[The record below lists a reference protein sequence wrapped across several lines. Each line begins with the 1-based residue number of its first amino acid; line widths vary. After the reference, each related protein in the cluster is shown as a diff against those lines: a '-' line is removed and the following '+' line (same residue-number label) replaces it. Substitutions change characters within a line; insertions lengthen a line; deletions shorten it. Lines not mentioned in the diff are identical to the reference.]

1 MVICRCV
8 EKKTYIC
15 RYSRVLAPKNFLSTP
30 EEVFG
35 EGKLFDKEV
44 EEKTRLAFR
53 VTMKKLDKLN
63 TLSEE
68 RREDLAREKIDQV
81 SKYKTQIQ
89 ISTMVSKYTQIQNT
103 NTKIDQVVECF
114 PNSLPE
120 DLPKILGKTKWS
132 MPAKEVTEYT
142 WLACYSSF
150 LKHFSKDF
158 AG

>member
-1 MVICRCV
+1 MVLGEPSILLQSLVRSEGHLEFV
-8 EKKTYIC
+8 DVLKKTDLC

-81 SKYKTQIQ
+81 SKYTQN
-89 ISTMVSKYTQIQNT
+89 TKCTQIQNT
-103 NTKIDQVVECF
+103 KYKIQQSTRWWSAFRTLCQRTCPRSWERQSGRCQ
-114 PNSLPE
+114 
-120 DLPKILGKTKWS
+120 PKR
-132 MPAKEVTEYT
+132 
-142 WLACYSSF
+142 
-150 LKHFSKDF
+150 
-158 AG
+158 

>member
-1 MVICRCV
+1 MPVGICRCV
-8 EKKTYIC
+8 EITDIC

-81 SKYKTQIQ
+81 SK
-89 ISTMVSKYTQIQNT
+89 
-103 NTKIDQVVECF
+103 
-114 PNSLPE
+114 
-120 DLPKILGKTKWS
+120 
-132 MPAKEVTEYT
+132 
-142 WLACYSSF
+142 
-150 LKHFSKDF
+150 
-158 AG
+158 

>member
-1 MVICRCV
+1 MVLGEPSILRQSLVKSECQWKFVDVRR
-8 EKKTYIC
+8 KKTDIC

-81 SKYKTQIQ
+81 SKYKMQIQ
-89 ISTMVSKYTQIQNT
+89 IPTMVPNTQKYKIQQST
-103 NTKIDQVVECF
+103 RW
-114 PNSLPE
+114 
-120 DLPKILGKTKWS
+120 WS
-132 MPAKEVTEYT
+132 AFQTLCQRTCPRSWERQSGR
-142 WLACYSSF
+142 CQPRR
-150 LKHFSKDF
+150 
-158 AG
+158 

>member
-1 MVICRCV
+1 M
-8 EKKTYIC
+8 
-15 RYSRVLAPKNFLSTP
+15 APKNFLSTP

-68 RREDLAREKIDQV
+68 RREELARE
-81 SKYKTQIQ
+81 
-89 ISTMVSKYTQIQNT
+89 
-103 NTKIDQVVECF
+103 KIDQVVECF

-132 MPAKEVTEYT
+132 MPAKEVSNTCRANSKMCE
-142 WLACYSSF
+142 
-150 LKHFSKDF
+150 FSDGGLGSLVGD
-158 AG
+158 ARTG

>member
-1 MVICRCV
+1 MCW
-8 EKKTYIC
+8 KKTDLC

-81 SKYKTQIQ
+81 PNTHKYKIQIQ
-89 ISTMVSKYTQIQNT
+89 
-103 NTKIDQVVECF
+103 
-114 PNSLPE
+114 
-120 DLPKILGKTKWS
+120 
-132 MPAKEVTEYT
+132 
-142 WLACYSSF
+142 
-150 LKHFSKDF
+150 
-158 AG
+158 

>member
-1 MVICRCV
+1 MPVGICRCV
-8 EKKTYIC
+8 KITDLC

-81 SKYKTQIQ
+81 SKY
-89 ISTMVSKYTQIQNT
+89 TQIQNT
-103 NTKIDQVVECF
+103 NTQNPIGGGVF
-114 PNSLPE
+114 PELSAR
-120 DLPKILGKTKWS
+120 G
-132 MPAKEVTEYT
+132 PAQDP
-142 WLACYSSF
+142 W
-150 LKHFSKDF
+150 KD
-158 AG
+158 

>member
-1 MVICRCV
+1 M
-8 EKKTYIC
+8 
-15 RYSRVLAPKNFLSTP
+15 LAPKNFLSTP

-81 SKYKTQIQ
+81 SKYTQN
-89 ISTMVSKYTQIQNT
+89 TKCTQIQNT
-103 NTKIDQVVECF
+103 KYKIQIT
-114 PNSLPE
+114 NLQ
-120 DLPKILGKTKWS
+120 T
-132 MPAKEVTEYT
+132 
-142 WLACYSSF
+142 F
-150 LKHFSKDF
+150 LKEYEIPKTINK
-158 AG
+158 

>member
-1 MVICRCV
+1 M
-8 EKKTYIC
+8 KKNPDLC

-89 ISTMVSKYTQIQNT
+89 ISTIVSKYTQIQNS
-103 NTKIDQVVECF
+103 NTKID
-114 PNSLPE
+114 
-120 DLPKILGKTKWS
+120 
-132 MPAKEVTEYT
+132 
-142 WLACYSSF
+142 
-150 LKHFSKDF
+150 
-158 AG
+158 

>member
-1 MVICRCV
+1 MKCV
-8 EKKTYIC
+8 P

-68 RREDLAREKIDQV
+68 RREELAREKI
-81 SKYKTQIQ
+81 Y
-89 ISTMVSKYTQIQNT
+89 
-103 NTKIDQVVECF
+103 QVVECF

-132 MPAKEVTEYT
+132 MQAKEVST
-142 WLACYSSF
+142 
-150 LKHFSKDF
+150 
-158 AG
+158 

>member
-1 MVICRCV
+1 MVVCRCV
-8 EKKTYIC
+8 EKNFDLC

-89 ISTMVSKYTQIQNT
+89 ISTIVSKYTRIQNS
-103 NTKIDQVVECF
+103 NTKID
-114 PNSLPE
+114 
-120 DLPKILGKTKWS
+120 
-132 MPAKEVTEYT
+132 
-142 WLACYSSF
+142 
-150 LKHFSKDF
+150 
-158 AG
+158 

>member
-1 MVICRCV
+1 M
-8 EKKTYIC
+8 
-15 RYSRVLAPKNFLSTP
+15 LAPKNFLSTP

-89 ISTMVSKYTQIQNT
+89 RSAMVRNTPKIQNT
-103 NTKIDQVVECF
+103 NTTIDQVVECF

-132 MPAKEVTEYT
+132 MPAKEVT
-142 WLACYSSF
+142 
-150 LKHFSKDF
+150 DF
-158 AG
+158 CQTP

>member
-1 MVICRCV
+1 MVLGEPSILRQSLVRSECHLEFIDV
-8 EKKTYIC
+8 LKKNDIC

-81 SKYKTQIQ
+81 SKYTQN
-89 ISTMVSKYTQIQNT
+89 TKCTQIQNT
-103 NTKIDQVVECF
+103 KYKIQQSTRWWSAF
-114 PNSLPE
+114 P
-120 DLPKILGKTKWS
+120 ILCQRTYPRSWERQSGRCQ
-132 MPAKEVTEYT
+132 PRR
-142 WLACYSSF
+142 
-150 LKHFSKDF
+150 
-158 AG
+158 

>member
-1 MVICRCV
+1 M
-8 EKKTYIC
+8 
-15 RYSRVLAPKNFLSTP
+15 LAPKNFLSTP

-81 SKYKTQIQ
+81 SKY
-89 ISTMVSKYTQIQNT
+89 TQIQNT
-103 NTKIDQVVECF
+103 NKTIDQVVECF

-132 MPAKEVTEYT
+132 MPAKEVT
-142 WLACYSSF
+142 
-150 LKHFSKDF
+150 DF
-158 AG
+158 CQTDFHIVDIL

>member
-1 MVICRCV
+1 M
-8 EKKTYIC
+8 
-15 RYSRVLAPKNFLSTP
+15 LAPKNFLSTP

-81 SKYKTQIQ
+81 PNTKHKYKYPPWFQNTH
-89 ISTMVSKYTQIQNT
+89 KYKIQNT
-103 NTKIDQVVECF
+103 TIDQVVECF

-132 MPAKEVTEYT
+132 MPAKEVTYFCQT
-142 WLACYSSF
+142 P
-150 LKHFSKDF
+150 
-158 AG
+158 

>member
-1 MVICRCV
+1 MVLGEPSILRQSLVRSECHLEFIDV
-8 EKKTYIC
+8 LKKTDIC

-81 SKYKTQIQ
+81 SKYTQN
-89 ISTMVSKYTQIQNT
+89 TKCTQIQNT
-103 NTKIDQVVECF
+103 KYKIQQSTRWWSAF
-114 PNSLPE
+114 PTLCQRTCPRSWERQSGRCQPRR
-120 DLPKILGKTKWS
+120 
-132 MPAKEVTEYT
+132 
-142 WLACYSSF
+142 
-150 LKHFSKDF
+150 
-158 AG
+158 

>member
-1 MVICRCV
+1 MVACRCV
-8 EKKTYIC
+8 EKKTDIC

-89 ISTMVSKYTQIQNT
+89 ISTMVSKYTQIQNS
-103 NTKIDQVVECF
+103 NTKID
-114 PNSLPE
+114 
-120 DLPKILGKTKWS
+120 
-132 MPAKEVTEYT
+132 
-142 WLACYSSF
+142 
-150 LKHFSKDF
+150 
-158 AG
+158 

>member
-81 SKYKTQIQ
+81 SKYKMQIQ
-89 ISTMVSKYTQIQNT
+89 IPTMVPNTQKYKIQKH
-103 NTKIDQVVECF
+103 KIDQVVECF
-114 PNSLPE
+114 PNSPPE

-132 MPAKEVTEYT
+132 MPAKEVTK
-142 WLACYSSF
+142 YSTN
-150 LKHFSKDF
+150 FS
-158 AG
+158 ARHLGLHCVHT

>member
-1 MVICRCV
+1 MVLGEPSILRQSLVRSECHLEFV
-8 EKKTYIC
+8 DVLKKTDIC

-81 SKYKTQIQ
+81 PNTKHKYKYPPWFQNTHKYKIQIQ
-89 ISTMVSKYTQIQNT
+89 KSTRWWNV
-103 NTKIDQVVECF
+103 F
-114 PNSLPE
+114 PTLCQRTCPRSWERQSGRCQPRR
-120 DLPKILGKTKWS
+120 
-132 MPAKEVTEYT
+132 
-142 WLACYSSF
+142 
-150 LKHFSKDF
+150 
-158 AG
+158 

>member
-1 MVICRCV
+1 MVAIFYLLIA
-8 EKKTYIC
+8 KFC

-68 RREDLAREKIDQV
+68 RREELARE
-81 SKYKTQIQ
+81 
-89 ISTMVSKYTQIQNT
+89 
-103 NTKIDQVVECF
+103 KIDQVVECF

-132 MPAKEVTEYT
+132 MPAKEVSNILTPGIPNS
-142 WLACYSSF
+142 YSCCE
-150 LKHFSKDF
+150 KP
-158 AG
+158 G